1 MEFEGVLLMEK
12 ELEQY
17 VLSLLA
23 DYPETSKKIELLR
36 YELHSSVGIFP
47 QEMIEVMSFSKRDP
61 TAASEYPHNVPE
73 IALKFNFFGCLRI
86 VR

>member
-23 DYPETSKKIELLR
+23 DYPETSKKLNFCAMSCIHL
-36 YELHSSVGIFP
+36 SV
-47 QEMIEVMSFSKRDP
+47 
-61 TAASEYPHNVPE
+61 
-73 IALKFNFFGCLRI
+73 FFRKK
-86 VR
+86 

>member
-23 DYPETSKKIELLR
+23 DYPRHPKKLN
-36 YELHSSVGIFP
+36 FCA
-47 QEMIEVMSFSKRDP
+47 MSCIHLS
-61 TAASEYPHNVPE
+61 A
-73 IALKFNFFGCLRI
+73 FFR
-86 VR
+86 RK

>member
-1 MEFEGVLLMEK
+1 MEK

-36 YELHSSVGIFP
+36 YELHSSVGVFP
-47 QEMIEVMSFSKRDP
+47 QEMIESPTHHSPGKR
-61 TAASEYPHNVPE
+61 
-73 IALKFNFFGCLRI
+73 
-86 VR
+86 

>member
-36 YELHSSVGIFP
+36 YELS
-47 QEMIEVMSFSKRDP
+47 
-61 TAASEYPHNVPE
+61 A
-73 IALKFNFFGCLRI
+73 FFR
-86 VR
+86 RK